1 MILILINK
9 SFMLTRYFILF
20 IIMTGCSESDNIEDR
35 VNDIKLEFITGLND
49 DPNFQLNKNNEGYY
63 ELFLNKFSNQTI
75 QRITAKLTQ
84 NNLPIQDNYGNI
96 LPKLIEWESNL
107 YWWLKEGDTIAQ
119 ITKTY
124 FNKYTGEIMYTNLPP
139 LVNWKDELVPTINS
153 SSYTDEQTGLTNTV
167 IAPILGMVGDTLK
180 ITVKYNHLYS
190 ENDYKKFRDST
201 YVILK

>member
-1 MILILINK
+1 
-9 SFMLTRYFILF
+9 MLTRYFILF

>member
-1 MILILINK
+1 MLFKKLVLLIFIFLI
-9 SFMLTRYFILF
+9 
-20 IIMTGCSESDNIEDR
+20 GCTDSDSVSGD
-35 VNDIKLEFITGLND
+35 VNNIKLEFIEGLND
-49 DPNFQLNKNNEGYY
+49 DIDFHLNKNSEGYY
-63 ELFLNKFSNQTI
+63 ELVLNKFSNQTI

>member
-1 MILILINK
+1 
-9 SFMLTRYFILF
+9 
-20 IIMTGCSESDNIEDR
+20 MTGCSESDNIKDR

-107 YWWLKEGDTIAQ
+107 YWWLKKGDTIAQ

-201 YVILK
+201 YIILK